1 MKRLLYIIMIW
12 LCHLSA
18 FAQTDGYN
26 PSNPP
31 NPSVPDKDTTTY
43 YHLSVVSMPEGIG
56 NFNTTGGDYAA
67 GTSVYLYAYNHDYCN
82 FKRWKDEEG
91 NTLSTYY
98 SFHYTMPAKDARV
111 IAEYDYNPSNPDN
124 PSVIEKVR
132 QYTLTLKSKPEAGGT
147 FSPNGSV
154 TINGGDSRWVYAY
167 PNTGFYFQHWEDED
181 GQVLSTDGSYYMT
194 MPLYNTTLYG
204 VFKYDPASPG
214 NPGKNAWDEFLGQVI
229 VDDFT
234 PGNLSPAISNTIGG
248 SSNASKV
255 SQIIV
260 AGKINQYDFSIANNY
275 SNCTLVDFSR
285 TTGATVVPSYCY
297 SGNTKLNQI
306 LLPAS
311 IKEIQYAA
319 FNNCSDLSEI
329 TCLAVTPPSVGS
341 NAFAGVAAGMVVRVP
356 EASIELYEASEA
368 WNKFDILPILA
379 NVHSL
384 ELNLPAECS
393 DGRYKNM
400 SLELVNIKSGQK
412 YKYVVTD
419 RLNYI
424 FSNLMKNTTYNA
436 YLKNLSGVVLAQL
449 DSIKVEGQDLSL
461 TFSNI
466 KSLKTVSLKVLD
478 ANGQDV
484 TAQTSVRWYD
494 NKSQVI
500 SQQAEVSG
508 QVEGY
513 SVRYSVSLPQALAMQ
528 YLLPADSTY
537 EVTGDNN
544 RLVCQLNPL
553 PKMIIKGSVAD
564 MATSQAMNDV
574 QIVVT
579 QQVNGLYSK
588 TTLAHTNEYGMYE
601 IEAFDAPTTLT
612 YSFTDYVSQNMTLP
626 DSLLGKGVV
635 ELGKMVMKSVT
646 GARIAIGFTYTKS
659 VEQGDTA
666 GVQNWYS
673 DYNNVQYTLYNK
685 TKNKAITQFSV
696 QYPTI
701 VLLEEVDDKDVL
713 QLTAASKTGLFMPVK
728 AEATVKDMQAS
739 VVFPITQLGGINIS
753 FKQTENAKVV
763 AMLYDAHQTLVKKV
777 SLEGT
782 SASVSE
788 LPDGDYTLVLMGE
801 SNFFNAFFSLTGFDE
816 AGLTDNT
823 DYVKK
828 SVSVKSGVIGNVNVT
843 VIPFFD
849 EGKLYYTGTNTA
861 FSVNKSK
868 VVAGAYLT
876 LQAKVDFKNAYR
888 DLVGDV
894 ELIFDIPEG
903 NSFVENSL
911 MVGSSQALYQLDN
924 NKVSVQLG
932 ANYSNRVRFCVIP
945 TVSGDFKPNAYV
957 KFTLDGQTIT
967 QPIGSADFTVE
978 SININIPSLVTRSTF
993 AASGTAMA
1001 NSQVTIY
1008 DGTNIIGQT
1017 KSLANGLWVAQC
1029 QLDNPTNLS
1038 THSISAQVVTKE
1050 GLVMNTE
1057 TKSMVFDEN
1066 AIELSK
1072 VHMYHWNPEMNKN
1085 YDVVFDYQHPT
1096 TVAQKYTYYIY
1107 NKQFTFTVEFTDND
1121 TTKIDNV
1128 KLNVKTGNGQWTVLP
1143 AVFDKKRNLWVAN
1156 GEFGNMYDGN
1166 VPKNVA
1172 VSYQLKTPY
1181 VLDATVISSNINL
1194 IDNMKQA
1201 LEANLEKGEDLIN
1214 QLIDAY
1220 TDDYYNEELVKQL
1233 EEKVYS
1239 LYGLPETEPQ
1249 IIRSEAEA
1257 NAFMTEIQ
1265 ETLSDSIFH
1274 ISEYLIEAEL
1284 NDLFGS
1290 ADYAKNI
1297 KIENCDGLTE
1307 SSMVADGYT
1316 KVMLNDSTA
1325 IYYRVSE
1332 EGFSVVNFAADYHAE
1347 ILLDQAP
1354 AVAAIIAKAASDDS
1368 FLAKAD
1374 AFITEAQQACNEIN
1388 DKLEKVKN
1396 SIDTFKNAVGYAYT
1410 KSKEIFSKALSTI
1423 KNLAADKRAGNAFP
1437 GQALV
1442 EGDLKQTAKSSGK
1455 VMLGTQS
1462 VGNKLTSALN
1472 SPLGVATQKLFAAF
1486 DIVNQILSGINDL
1499 KKLIAIYRAVP
1510 KPCPLNEAGAQSIR
1524 NGASG
1529 HGLAAITFYGLNI
1542 AADII
1547 AINTA
1552 VASAASLAPTAGTS
1566 AVCLIGDLALL
1577 IIKAEACAQYN
1588 KTMNEHIQKLRAE
1601 LNRLKCKQGDKD
1613 NQYDVPFDDDWHYTD
1628 VPDADVSIDPSGY
1641 VYEGVSSN
1649 RLQGVTATCYYK
1661 EFVKDMYDDIHEVV
1675 VLWDA
1680 AEYSQENPLFTDENG
1695 MYRWDVPQGLWQVKF
1710 EKEGYQTT
1718 YSEWLPVPP
1727 PQLEVNIAMV
1737 QNVQPE
1743 VTSAKAYEDG
1753 VEINFSKYMKPATLT
1768 ADHLYLKIK
1777 SGEAEEL
1784 VKDVTIELLDGES
1797 VSEKDETQYA
1807 SKVAIRTAKDLGLAD
1822 EVYVIVDNTV
1832 ESYAGITMAESY
1844 SQKLDIEKKMREI
1857 VTEATLNVGYEQEET
1872 LQVGVLPAEA
1882 SKGKTLLVKSASEM
1896 IATVESASEVVDMV
1910 EGDNTLRVALDEN
1923 GQAMFKVS
1931 GELYGS
1937 TALTFSVEDADITA
1951 QTLVN
1956 VVDPVKLQDVKDV
1969 LASRISGTQV
1979 YRGQTVSLSCE
1990 TEGATIYY
1998 TLDGTCPCDP
2008 QTRIK
2013 YEGKPIAISGDM
2025 LIKTM
2030 AVGVNGSESE
2040 VKEFSYSIKQTSLN
2054 LNLSEGWNWASHNQL
2069 VNVSVEDLKQDY
2081 VNRILSIDAEI
2092 INDPVIGFVGRM
2104 DDFSATQTLKIQ
2116 TKQQAVFELA
2126 GEQFNPN
2133 TTTVDLVKGWN
2144 WIGYPLDQTMSVAE
2158 ALSLL
2163 EAEEGDFLTSLDGG
2177 YTQFA
2182 NGTWN
2187 GDLQTM
2193 TPGKGYLYKSASDK
2207 SFIYNDAIV
2216 SKAKAIYSQR
2226 LETVTAPWSVNVHA
2240 YPSMMCVTAE
2250 LYDDGSKVDADD
2262 YFVGAFVGDQC
2273 RGVGKSVDGRI
2284 YLSVY
2289 GGNAPQEKVNFIAL
2303 SKDDSMLWDIQ
2314 ETLDFNA
2321 DVIGSYAEP
2330 YHLNMGDVTGIRNIA
2345 DGQDA
2350 KTEGIFNML
2359 GIRVN
2364 HPGSEGVYIIHGKK
2378 VLINKLN
2385 KYEYV
2390 K

>member
-91 NTLSTYY
+91 NTLSTSYRLY
-98 SFHYTMPAKDARV
+98 YTMPAKDARV

-154 TINGGDSRWVYAY
+154 TINGGDSRWVYSY
-167 PNTGFYFQHWEDED
+167 PNTGFYFQHWEDAD

-194 MPLYNTTLYG
+194 MPLHNTTLYG

-466 KSLKTVSLKVLD
+466 KSLKTVCLKVLD

-701 VLLEEVDDKDVL
+701 VLLEEVDDQDVL

-728 AEATVKDMQAS
+728 VEATVKDMQAS

-945 TVSGDFKPNAYV
+945 TVSGDFKPNACV

-1388 DKLEKVKN
+1388 DKLDKVKN

-1510 KPCPLNEAGAQSIR
+1510 QPCPLNEAGAQSIR

-1737 QNVQPE
+1737 QNAQPE

-1832 ESYAGITMAESY
+1832 ESYAGITMAESF
-1844 SQKLDIEKKMREI
+1844 SQKLDVVKKVRQI
-1857 VTEATLNVGYEQEET
+1857 VADETFNVGYEQQET
-1872 LQVGVLPAEA
+1872 LVVGVLPADA
-1882 SKGKTLLVKSASEM
+1882 SKGKTLVVTSASDM
-1896 IATVESASEVVDMV
+1896 IATVD
-1910 EGDNTLRVALDEN
+1910 GQNTQRVTLDEN
-1923 GQAMFKVS
+1923 GQASIQVS

-1937 TALTFSVEDADITA
+1937 TALTFSVEDADVTA
-1951 QTLVN
+1951 QTMVN
-1956 VVDPVKLQDVKDV
+1956 VVDPVKLQPVKDA

-1979 YRGQTVSLSCE
+1979 YRGQTVTLSCE

-1998 TLDGTCPCDP
+1998 TTDGSCPCDEAS
-2008 QTRIK
+2008 RIK
-2013 YEGKPIAISGDM
+2013 YEGKPIAINGDM
-2025 LIKTM
+2025 VIKTM
-2030 AVGVNGSESE
+2030 AVGINGSESE
-2040 VKEFSYSIKQTSLN
+2040 VKEYSYSIKTTSMK
-2054 LNLSEGWNWASHNQL
+2054 LNLSEGWNWISHNQDADII
-2069 VNVSVEDLKQDY
+2069 VADLQQDY
-2081 VNRILSIDAEI
+2081 VNRILSQEGELY
-2092 INDPVIGFVGRM
+2092 NDPKLGFVGRM
-2104 DDFSATQTLKIQ
+2104 DDFQATHSIKLQ
-2116 TKQQAVFELA
+2116 TKQQATYALS
-2126 GEQFNPN
+2126 GEQFNPSAK
-2133 TTTVDLVKGWN
+2133 TIDLMQGWN
-2144 WIGYPLDQTMSVAE
+2144 WMGYPVEQVMALDETLAY
-2158 ALSLL
+2158 LD
-2163 EAEEGDFLTSLDGG
+2163 AEEGDCLASIEGGFAEYVNGSWTGTLT
-2177 YTQFA
+2177 
-2182 NGTWN
+2182 
-2187 GDLQTM
+2187 TM
-2193 TPGKGYLYKSASDK
+2193 TPGQGYLYKSASPK
-2207 SFIYNDAIV
+2207 SFIYRDDIV
-2216 SKAKAIYSQR
+2216 SKAKALNAPR
-2226 LETVTAPWSVNVHA
+2226 LETQTAPWTMNVHA
-2240 YPSMMCVTAE
+2240 HPSMMCLTAE
-2250 LYDDGSKVDADD
+2250 LIDNGSKAADD
-2262 YFVGAFVGDQC
+2262 AYFVAAFAGEEC
-2273 RGVGKSVDGRI
+2273 RGLGKFVNGRL
-2284 YLSVY
+2284 YLAVY
-2289 GGNAPQEKVNFIAL
+2289 GTKANETIRFRAVNRGNGDEWSI
-2303 SKDDSMLWDIQ
+2303 S
-2314 ETLDFNA
+2314 ETLNFTA
-2321 DVIGSYAEP
+2321 DQVGSWVAPIQLNLGEP
-2330 YHLNMGDVTGIRNIA
+2330 TGIHEVTAPGWRGKAIYNL
-2345 DGQDA
+2345 
-2350 KTEGIFNML
+2350 M
-2359 GIRVN
+2359 GIRVK
-2364 HPGSEGVYIIHGKK
+2364 SLDCEGVYIINGTK
-2378 VLINKLN
+2378 VMINKQN
-2385 KYEYV
+2385 VNQYV
-2390 K
+2390 Q

>member
-67 GTSVYLYAYNHDYCN
+67 GTSLYLYAYNHDYCN

-91 NTLSTYY
+91 NTLSTSYRLY
-98 SFHYTMPAKDARV
+98 YTMPAKDARV

-167 PNTGFYFQHWEDED
+167 PNTGFYFQHWEDAD

-194 MPLYNTTLYG
+194 MPLHNTTLYG
-204 VFKYDPASPG
+204 VFKYDPANPG

-234 PGNLSPAISNTIGG
+234 PGNLSSAISNTIGG
-248 SSNASKV
+248 SNNASKV

-461 TFSNI
+461 TFNNI

-601 IEAFDAPTTLT
+601 IAAFDAPTTLT

-701 VLLEEVDDKDVL
+701 VLLEEVDDQDVL

-888 DLVGDV
+888 NLVGDV

-903 NSFVENSL
+903 NSFVDNSL

-1181 VLDATVISSNINL
+1181 ILDATVISSNINL

-1297 KIENCDGLTE
+1297 KIDNCDGLTE

-1388 DKLEKVKN
+1388 DKLDKVKN

-1423 KNLAADKRAGNAFP
+1423 KNLAAEKRAGNAFP

-1737 QNVQPE
+1737 QNAQPE

-1832 ESYAGITMAESY
+1832 ESYAGITMAESF
-1844 SQKLDIEKKMREI
+1844 SQKLDVVKKVRQI
-1857 VTEATLNVGYEQEET
+1857 VADETFNVGYEQQET
-1872 LQVGVLPAEA
+1872 LVVGVLPTDA
-1882 SKGKTLLVKSASEM
+1882 SKGKTLVVTSASDM
-1896 IATVESASEVVDMV
+1896 IATVD
-1910 EGDNTLRVALDEN
+1910 GQNTQRVTLDEN
-1923 GQAMFKVS
+1923 GQASIQVS

-1937 TALTFSVEDADITA
+1937 TALTFSVEDADVTA
-1951 QTLVN
+1951 QTMVN
-1956 VVDPVKLQDVKDV
+1956 VVDPVKLQPVKDA

-1979 YRGQTVSLSCE
+1979 YRGQTVTLSCE
-1990 TEGATIYY
+1990 TEGAIIYY
-1998 TLDGTCPCDP
+1998 TTDGSCPCDEAS
-2008 QTRIK
+2008 RIK
-2013 YEGKPIAISGDM
+2013 YEGKPIAINGDVV
-2025 LIKTM
+2025 IKTM
-2030 AVGVNGSESE
+2030 AVGINGSESE
-2040 VKEFSYSIKQTSLN
+2040 VKEYSYSIKTTSMK
-2054 LNLSEGWNWASHNQL
+2054 LNLSEGWNWISHNQDADII
-2069 VNVSVEDLKQDY
+2069 VADLQQDY
-2081 VNRILSIDAEI
+2081 VNRILSQEGELY
-2092 INDPVIGFVGRM
+2092 NDPKLGFVGRM
-2104 DDFSATQTLKIQ
+2104 DDFQATQSIKLQ
-2116 TKQQAVFELA
+2116 AKQQATYALS
-2126 GEQFNPN
+2126 GEQFNPSAK
-2133 TTTVDLVKGWN
+2133 TIDLMQGWN
-2144 WIGYPLDQTMSVAE
+2144 WMGYPVEQVMALDETLAY
-2158 ALSLL
+2158 LD
-2163 EAEEGDFLTSLDGG
+2163 AEEGDCLASIEGG
-2177 YTQFA
+2177 FAEYA
-2182 NGTWN
+2182 NGSWT
-2187 GDLQTM
+2187 GTLTTM
-2193 TPGKGYLYKSASDK
+2193 TPGQGYLYKSASPK
-2207 SFIYNDAIV
+2207 SFIYRDDIV
-2216 SKAKAIYSQR
+2216 SKAKALNAPR
-2226 LETVTAPWSVNVHA
+2226 LETQVAPWTVNVHA
-2240 YPSMMCVTAE
+2240 HPSMMCLTAE
-2250 LYDDGSKVDADD
+2250 LIDNGSKAADD
-2262 YFVGAFVGDQC
+2262 AYFVAAFAGEEC
-2273 RGVGKSVDGRI
+2273 RGLGKFVNGRL
-2284 YLSVY
+2284 YLAVY
-2289 GGNAPQEKVNFIAL
+2289 GTKANETIRFRAVNRGNGDEWSI
-2303 SKDDSMLWDIQ
+2303 S
-2314 ETLDFNA
+2314 ETIDFNA
-2321 DVIGSYAEP
+2321 DKVGSWAAPVQLNLGEP
-2330 YHLNMGDVTGIRNIA
+2330 TGIHEVTAPGWQGKAIYNL
-2345 DGQDA
+2345 
-2350 KTEGIFNML
+2350 M
-2359 GIRVN
+2359 GIRVK
-2364 HPGSEGVYIIHGKK
+2364 SLDREGVYIINGTK
-2378 VLINKLN
+2378 VMINKQN
-2385 KYEYV
+2385 VNQYV
-2390 K
+2390 Q

>member
-67 GTSVYLYAYNHDYCN
+67 GTRVYLYAYNHDYCN

-194 MPLYNTTLYG
+194 MPLHNTTLYG

-234 PGNLSPAISNTIGG
+234 PGNLSSAISNTIGG

-626 DSLLGKGVV
+626 DSLLGKGVA

-701 VLLEEVDDKDVL
+701 VLLEEVDDQDVL

-1181 VLDATVISSNINL
+1181 ILDATVISSNINL

-1297 KIENCDGLTE
+1297 KIDHCDGLTE

-1396 SIDTFKNAVGYAYT
+1396 SIDTFKNAVGYAYS

-1423 KNLAADKRAGNAFP
+1423 KNLAAEKRAGNAFP

-1577 IIKAEACAQYN
+1577 IIKAEACDQYK

-1737 QNVQPE
+1737 QNAQPE

-1832 ESYAGITMAESY
+1832 ESYAGITMAESF
-1844 SQKLDIEKKMREI
+1844 SQKLDVVKKVRQI
-1857 VTEATLNVGYEQEET
+1857 VADETFNVGYEQQET
-1872 LQVGVLPAEA
+1872 LVVGVLPADA
-1882 SKGKTLLVKSASEM
+1882 SKGKTLVVTSASDM
-1896 IATVESASEVVDMV
+1896 IATVD
-1910 EGDNTLRVALDEN
+1910 GQNTQRVTLDEN
-1923 GQAMFKVS
+1923 GQASIQVS

-1937 TALTFSVEDADITA
+1937 TALTFSVEDADVTA
-1951 QTLVN
+1951 QTMVN
-1956 VVDPVKLQDVKDV
+1956 VVDPVKLQPVKDA

-1979 YRGQTVSLSCE
+1979 YRGQTVTLSCE

-1998 TLDGTCPCDP
+1998 TTDGSCPCDEAS
-2008 QTRIK
+2008 RIK
-2013 YEGKPIAISGDM
+2013 YEGKPIAINGDM
-2025 LIKTM
+2025 VIKTM
-2030 AVGVNGSESE
+2030 AVGINGSESE
-2040 VKEFSYSIKQTSLN
+2040 VKEYSYSIKTTSMK
-2054 LNLSEGWNWASHNQL
+2054 LNLSEGWNWISHNQDADII
-2069 VNVSVEDLKQDY
+2069 VADLQQDY
-2081 VNRILSIDAEI
+2081 VNRILSQEGELY
-2092 INDPVIGFVGRM
+2092 NDPKLGFVGRM
-2104 DDFSATQTLKIQ
+2104 DDFQATQSIKLQ
-2116 TKQQAVFELA
+2116 AKQQATYALS
-2126 GEQFNPN
+2126 GEQFNPSAK
-2133 TTTVDLVKGWN
+2133 TIDLMQGWN
-2144 WIGYPLDQTMSVAE
+2144 WMGYPVEQVMALDETLAY
-2158 ALSLL
+2158 LD
-2163 EAEEGDFLTSLDGG
+2163 AEEGDCLASIEGGFAEYVNGSWTGTLT
-2177 YTQFA
+2177 
-2182 NGTWN
+2182 
-2187 GDLQTM
+2187 TM
-2193 TPGKGYLYKSASDK
+2193 TPGQGYLYKSASPK
-2207 SFIYNDAIV
+2207 SFIYRDDIV
-2216 SKAKAIYSQR
+2216 SKAKALNAPR
-2226 LETVTAPWSVNVHA
+2226 LETQTAPWTMNVHA
-2240 YPSMMCVTAE
+2240 HPSMMCLTAE
-2250 LYDDGSKVDADD
+2250 LIDNGSKAADD
-2262 YFVGAFVGDQC
+2262 AYFVAAFAGEEC
-2273 RGVGKSVDGRI
+2273 RGLGKFVNGRL
-2284 YLSVY
+2284 YLAVY
-2289 GGNAPQEKVNFIAL
+2289 GTKANETIRFRAVNRGNGDEWSI
-2303 SKDDSMLWDIQ
+2303 S
-2314 ETLDFNA
+2314 ETLNFTA
-2321 DVIGSYAEP
+2321 DQVGSWVAPIQLNLGEP
-2330 YHLNMGDVTGIRNIA
+2330 TGIHEVTAPGWQGKAIYNL
-2345 DGQDA
+2345 
-2350 KTEGIFNML
+2350 M
-2359 GIRVN
+2359 GIRVK
-2364 HPGSEGVYIIHGKK
+2364 SLDREGVYIINGTK
-2378 VLINKLN
+2378 VMINKQN
-2385 KYEYV
+2385 VNQYV
-2390 K
+2390 Q